1 MSNSNEISYKS
12 LFKIAIV
19 IGLFYSIYLLFNVLI
34 IVFVSII
41 CSSAIKPAIAKATH
55 YKIPKGLATLGVV
68 FGFLG
73 FLVFMLY
80 LGVQPIV
87 RETVDF
93 INNFGTFLG
102 MISQNYNIKI
112 PNQTDIINLA
122 NEYAGNLAGN
132 LSGKVGDAG
141 GEIFKIGS
149 GLLNIMLSTLALLA
163 LTFYQ
168 LAEEDKIKNF
178 IAKLFGENEKKAKNI
193 INRSEKKLGSWF
205 SGQLSLMIFIGIIT
219 YIGLS
224 IIGYTD
230 PNIAKF
236 ALPLAV
242 IAGVLEIVPVLGPT
256 LALIPALFVGA
267 ATAPVYI
274 IVILLMYIVIQQVES
289 NIVIPRVMNKAVGI
303 DPMIVIIGIMIGN
316 TLIGPLGSLLSVPIM
331 AVLSVLYE
339 EWQV

>member
-1 MSNSNEISYKS
+1 MSNPIEISYKS
-12 LFKIAIV
+12 LFKIV
-19 IGLFYSIYLLFNVLI
+19 LVVGLLYSIYLLFNVLV

-41 CSSAIKPAIAKATH
+41 CSSAIKPVINKATH
-55 YKIPKGLATLGVV
+55 YHIPKSLATLGVV

-73 FLVFMLY
+73 FLSLMLY

-87 RETVDF
+87 RETIDF
-93 INNFGTFLG
+93 INNFGSFLG
-102 MISQNYNIKI
+102 AISQNYNIKI

-122 NEYAGNLAGN
+122 NEYAGNLANN

-141 GEIFKIGS
+141 GEIVKIGS

-178 IAKLFGENEKKAKNI
+178 IAKMFGKNEKTAKNI

-205 SGQLSLMIFIGIIT
+205 RGQLSLMVFIGVIT

-224 IIGYTD
+224 IVGWTD
-230 PNIAKF
+230 SNIAKF

-267 ATAPVYI
+267 ATAPIYI
-274 IVILLMYIVIQQVES
+274 IVILLMYLVIQQVES

-303 DPMIVIIGIMIGN
+303 DPMIVIIGIMVGN